1 MQSHTDPKT
10 LWALF
15 RRCLS
20 LLSKRDQILYGI
32 ALVVQ
37 FGLISLDLIG
47 LVLIGGIVAIAT
59 SAVQGTQVPS
69 VVSSAI
75 KLLNLDALSPQKS
88 AALLGLIAATLLIM
102 KSLLS
107 YFFGLKNFSFLAK
120 REAAIAES
128 LARKIFDLQITELQ
142 KYTTTQ
148 YQHILTN
155 GSGAVM
161 GGVLGQSLNLI
172 TELAL
177 QITMLITLL
186 FFSPVLT
193 IVCLF
198 FFLLLFLILNKVQG
212 ERARIWGM
220 EMTKADVLSNS
231 LISDAIGSYRESI
244 VSGRRNFYIERIKL
258 ARQDAARYNVN
269 KSMLTQFSKYIFE
282 ISVVIAGLAIS
293 AFAFLTKPALQA
305 ASLVAIF
312 FTAAYRIAPSV
323 LKLQQGILQLKGAAG
338 ATQLFFE
345 IEKHLSRS
353 VRMFEESSSNFP
365 RIPNAKTDENAI
377 ELIDVTFTYPE
388 REKSALSEINLKIP
402 AQKSFAIVGPSGAGK
417 STLVD
422 LILGVIRPNSG
433 EVKVF
438 GTTPSWLTMNE
449 GLRIGYVPQTVYLS
463 NGSLLENICLGLPRE
478 SMNEQEAWRVLEAV
492 HLASWVSELEEGIN
506 TPVGERGSRLS
517 GGQRQRLGIA
527 RALYQNPALLVLDE
541 ATSSLDAESEYEI
554 SSTIHELKNEVTTVV
569 IAHRLSTVMNADQVV
584 YMQEGKIIAQGT
596 FDSLRDDVPNF
607 DRQAN
612 LMGIKR

>member
-1 MQSHTDPKT
+1 MQSRTSPKT

-15 RRCLS
+15 KRCLS
-20 LLSKRDQILYGI
+20 LLSKRDQKLYGI
-32 ALVVQ
+32 ALVIQ

-69 VVSSAI
+69 VVSSPI
-75 KLLNLDALSPQKS
+75 KLLNLEELSPQKS
-88 AALLGLIAATLLIM
+88 AALLGLIAATLLIL

-107 YFFGLKNFSFLAK
+107 YFFGLRNFAFLAK
-120 REAAIAES
+120 REAVISES
-128 LARKIFDLQITELQ
+128 LARKILELQITELQ
-142 KYTTTQ
+142 KYTTPQ
-148 YQHILTN
+148 YQHVLTN
-155 GSGAVM
+155 GSAAVM
-161 GGVLGQSLNLI
+161 GGVLGQTLSII

-177 QITMLITLL
+177 QITMLLALVFFSPSLTLICLL
-186 FFSPVLT
+186 FF
-193 IVCLF
+193 LF
-198 FFLLLFLILNKVQG
+198 LFLILIRVQG
-212 ERARIWGM
+212 ENTRTWGI
-220 EMTKADVLSNS
+220 EMTRAHVLSTS
-231 LISDAIGSYRESI
+231 LIADAIGSYRESI
-244 VSGRRNFYIERIKL
+244 VSGRRIFYIERIKL
-258 ARQDAARYNVN
+258 ARQETANFHV
-269 KSMLTQFSKYIFE
+269 KTSMLSQFSKYVFE
-282 ISVVIAGLAIS
+282 ISVVFAGLGIS

-323 LKLQQGILQLKGAAG
+323 LKLQQGVLQLKGAAG
-338 ATQLFFE
+338 ATELFFE
-345 IEKHLSRS
+345 IETHLSKYGK
-353 VRMFEESSSNFP
+353 MEESSSSST
-365 RIPNAKTDENAI
+365 RIPNPQTDETAI
-377 ELIDVTFTYPE
+377 ELIGVNFSYPE
-388 REKSALSEINLKIP
+388 RENVALSDINLKIP
-402 AQKSFAIVGPSGAGK
+402 ARKSFAIVGPSGAGK

-478 SMNEQEAWRVLEAV
+478 NMNEQEAWRVLEAV